1 MDTESSSALPRQP
14 GLPVRKIS
22 VNAIVALNM
31 GYFRRAA
38 GLSQQELGDLI
49 GWGKSMVSTAER
61 SADARRVRQFSADD
75 LVKIAAALRV
85 PLGGLFLPPEDSG
98 TAVRYVLDPPLP
110 GEKTSEVTG
119 LLRYAFPD
127 FGEEYGSS
135 PVGDAYRQRLIAA
148 GLGRLDKSMD
158 LALHVLAEAQ
168 RVARHQAEQITGDA
182 RARAE
187 SLERD
192 AQERH
197 RQAMGELVKHRAE
210 LERRIDDL
218 RAFEAEY
225 RSRLRLFLESQYR
238 ELWVGTEGFD
248 ADELLEAMRRK
259 AGGRPAGNVTAVLLG
274 EDGTYDVLRSDQVAD
289 IADEAGKQGSP
300 ADQSQWVYDA
310 FPPDYADRQGYDEP
324 AADDPTGREERG
336 S

>member
-1 MDTESSSALPRQP
+1 MDTESGSALPRQP

-75 LVKIAAALRV
+75 LVKIAAALRIPV
-85 PLGGLFLPPEDSG
+85 GGLFLPPEDSG

-119 LLRYAFPD
+119 LLRYVFPD

-135 PVGDAYRQRLIAA
+135 PVGDAYRQRLIGA
-148 GLGRLDKSMD
+148 GLGRLDKSTD

-197 RQAMGELVKHRAE
+197 RQAMIDLVVQREE
-210 LERRIDDL
+210 LERRVDDL
-218 RAFEAEY
+218 RAFESEY
-225 RSRLRLFLESQYR
+225 RTRLQ
-238 ELWVGTEGFD
+238 V
-248 ADELLEAMRRK
+248 LLEGQILALYTPDTRQLAEHRIREVLK
-259 AGGRPAGNVTAVLLG
+259 RASEGGVAAVTALLLR
-274 EDGTYDVLRSDQVAD
+274 EDGTYGTLR
-289 IADEAGKQGSP
+289 
-300 ADQSQWVYDA
+300 Y
-310 FPPDYADRQGYDEP
+310 PPGGQDGAER
-324 AADDPTGREERG
+324 DDEERDDEG
-336 S
+336 EQGP